1 MMKPF
6 ADRLREIKEELQKDS
21 NEKMIFLLNPKETK
35 ILEAIIAW
43 QSMRIKISPSLL
55 VEDTATLEDLWEM
68 MDDNIDLQN
77 FSVTLGCRASDALTR
92 LRQLKNLSLIFPDG
106 SVNSTALVLIKIYIK
121 KQLSKIQIV
130 EKKEKDDKD
139 EE

>member
-1 MMKPF
+1 M
-6 ADRLREIKEELQKDS
+6 LKEELQKDS